1 MMLKPDT
8 AFASLC
14 EFGFV
19 IPGKLSFD
27 LGGIAVCLTKGGGC
41 VRCIRRNFGRSVEGI
56 LYLRCH

>member
-1 MMLKPDT
+1 MMMLKPDA
-8 AFASLC
+8 AFAFLC

-41 VRCIRRNFGRSVEGI
+41 D
-56 LYLRCH
+56 